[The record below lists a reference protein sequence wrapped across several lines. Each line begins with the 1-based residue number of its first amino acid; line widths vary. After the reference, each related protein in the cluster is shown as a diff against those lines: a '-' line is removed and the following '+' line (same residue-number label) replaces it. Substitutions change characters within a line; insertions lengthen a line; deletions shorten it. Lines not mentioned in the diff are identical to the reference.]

1 MFVSWLV
8 EDVPERPAG
17 REFAPANDPASSV
30 GSACDM
36 VPSMTDATFAAGARA
51 LGVLWSDD
59 TLLAVDKP
67 AGELSAPGRGAD
79 KQHCTWARVRTRWP
93 DALVVHRLDEPTS
106 GLMLFARGVATQRQL
121 SRAFAERRIAKRYVA
136 IVHGL
141 VREDSGLIVW
151 PLAADWP
158 QRPRQRIDQH
168 AGKPAITEWRVLQR
182 DATGQRTR
190 VLLLP
195 LTGRTHQL
203 RVHLAATGHAIVGDA
218 LYGAPRDLAEPRL
231 LLHASELQ
239 LAHPLDGTALQLQ
252 SQPPF

>member
-1 MFVSWLV
+1 
-8 EDVPERPAG
+8 
-17 REFAPANDPASSV
+17 
-30 GSACDM
+30 
-36 VPSMTDATFAAGARA
+36 MTDATFAADAPT
-51 LGVLWSDD
+51 LGVLWCDD
-59 TLLAVDKP
+59 ALIAIDKP
-67 AGELSAPGRGAD
+67 AGELSVPGRGAD

-106 GLMLFARGVATQRQL
+106 GLMLFARGAAMQRRL
-121 SRAFAERRIAKRYVA
+121 SRAFAERQVAKRYVA
-136 IVHGL
+136 VVHGL
-141 VREDSGLIVW
+141 VPEDSGRIVW

-158 QRPRQRIDQH
+158 QRPRQRIDPQN
-168 AGKPAITEWRVLQR
+168 GKPAVTEWLVLQR
-182 DATGQRTR
+182 DAAGQRTR
-190 VLLLP
+190 LHLSP

-203 RVHLAATGHAIVGDA
+203 RVHLAAAGHAIVGDA